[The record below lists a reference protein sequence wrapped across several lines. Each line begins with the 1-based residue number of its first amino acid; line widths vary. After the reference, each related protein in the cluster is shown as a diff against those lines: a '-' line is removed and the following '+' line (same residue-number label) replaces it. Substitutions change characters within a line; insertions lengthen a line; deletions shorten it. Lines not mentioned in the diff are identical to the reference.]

1 MTKCNCVVGDGDGDA
16 VDVDVDVV
24 GVGVDAVGDCYYS
37 DVILLI
43 IMLLCYNWTWF

>member
-43 IMLLCYNWTWF
+43 IMLLCYI

>member
-43 IMLLCYNWTWF
+43 IMLLCYY

>member
-1 MTKCNCVVGDGDGDA
+1 MTKCNCVVGDGDA
-16 VDVDVDVV
+16 VDVDVDVVRVGVGV

-43 IMLLCYNWTWF
+43 IMLLCYI